1 MHLSDNQPSYKFK
14 YEITVF
20 TGRGK
25 QAGTTANVGCIVRGE
40 DGETPPR
47 ALKDYQ
53 QQRFQKSG
61 MDAFLLCT
69 PFHLGKLS
77 FIELWHDNTGENPS
91 WYVDKVTIR
100 DVFKDE
106 MYYFMCNRWLAVEHD
121 DGQVS
126 RTFPVAKR
134 KEIEAFGHLFPSVSR
149 KNLADRHIWLS
160 VFKKPAQSRFTR
172 VQRASCC
179 LALVYCVMLCNT
191 VFYLT
196 GSGSDPSDT
205 ISAGPLRLSGYQ
217 IYTGIV
223 SYLIILPVNLI
234 IVGIFR
240 SLKEKNQDEQGK
252 KNKANE
258 APMIVEQRDL
268 IHLLNWYKIAGESET
283 NLCKESPYFKSPQGG
298 NLFREK
304 AWMVRENQTDL
315 KMQKTMEELVV
326 LMPSIRLGINDQLG
340 QALQRK
346 ERKDL
351 IRLPYYFVYLGW
363 FYFIALSSVS
373 AYFVVAYGEDFREE
387 KASQW
392 LTSVIVSLVFDIVI
406 FHSVKVVAIALY
418 FALVLKQ
425 PDEHDYGIKHEGRI
439 ERPVRHFEYPIAN
452 ATHSPV
458 PLAPSKEDLET
469 ARTKKLREIQMDV
482 IIKDM
487 VVYVFFLAS
496 LLTVSYSHRD
506 PQAFAVAQNLMDTFV
521 GGIYVG
527 NSLNEVSRV

>member
-1 MHLSDNQPSYKFK
+1 MHLSDNHSSYKFK
-14 YEITVF
+14 YEVTVF

-25 QAGTTANVGCIVRGE
+25 RAGTTANVGCIVRGE
-40 DGETPPR
+40 DVETPPR
-47 ALKDYQ
+47 ALKDYH
-53 QQRFQKSG
+53 QQRFQRSG
-61 MDAFLLCT
+61 IDAFLLCT
-69 PFHLGKLS
+69 PFHLGKLG
-77 FIELWHDNTGENPS
+77 FVELWHDNTGENPS

-100 DVFKDE
+100 DVFNDE

-126 RTFPVAKR
+126 RTISVAK
-134 KEIEAFGHLFPSVSR
+134 KDKIQAFGHLFPSVSR
-149 KNLADRHIWLS
+149 NNLADRHIWLS
-160 VFKKPAQSRFTR
+160 VFKKPARSRFTR

-179 LALVYCVMLCNT
+179 LALAYCVMLCNI

-196 GSGSDPSDT
+196 GSESNPSDT
-205 ISAGPLRLSGYQ
+205 IQAGPLRLSAYQ

-240 SLKEKNQDEQGK
+240 SLKEKSQDEQD
-252 KNKANE
+252 KNDKANE
-258 APMIVEQRDL
+258 APMIIEQRDL
-268 IHLLNWYKIAGESET
+268 IHLLNWYKIAGQSET
-283 NLCKESPYFKSPQGG
+283 SLCKEFYSKSSQRG
-298 NLFREK
+298 NAFREK
-304 AWMVRENQTDL
+304 ALMATDKQNDL
-315 KMQKTMEELVV
+315 KLQKTIEELGVF
-326 LMPSIRLGINDQLG
+326 LPSIKLGINEHLG

-346 ERKDL
+346 QNKDI
-351 IRLPYYFVYLGW
+351 IRLPYYFLYLGW
-363 FYFIALSSVS
+363 FCFIALSSVS
-373 AYFVVAYGEDFREE
+373 AYFVVAYGEQFREE

-406 FHSVKVVAIALY
+406 LHSVKVLAIALY

-425 PDEHDYGIKHEGRI
+425 PDEDDYGIKHEVRN
-439 ERPVRHFEYPIAN
+439 ERPMRHVEYPNIP
-452 ATHSPV
+452 HPV
-458 PLAPSKEDLET
+458 APLAPSKEDLEK
-469 ARTKKLREIQMDV
+469 ARTKRLREIQMNV

-506 PQAFAVAQNLMDTFV
+506 PQAFAVAQNLMDTFI

-527 NSLNEVSRV
+527 NSRNEVGRV